1 MRTSLFTRAVM
12 IVFLS
17 AVAHAQ
23 QTVSIGVLGLFH
35 SHEMVLE
42 QDGGQVVAVSASSE
56 ALVLNGEPGH
66 RRVIFEAVGDRV
78 TAGGYSALQWKAATR
93 EGSPVAFQL
102 AVPGKLR
109 RRYHG
114 LLTIEAR
121 QGELVAIVAMDREEA
136 VASIVAAEM
145 NAQAPLEALKAQAV
159 VTRSFLAAG
168 ARHREFD
175 FCDTTHCQF
184 LRSPPSVDSA
194 VMRAVEATRGL
205 VLSYRQ
211 KTIAAMYSSRCGGQT
226 HSLREAGMDPGESY
240 PYFPVECRYCRR
252 YATRWKSRLDG
263 GTNLTAGNERVRI
276 AQARLWG
283 WSAMPGSDFKAKRD
297 GESWLIEG
305 SSVGHGVGMCQFG
318 ATGMAANGA
327 DFRSILEHY
336 YPNSELVVL
345 R

>member
-1 MRTSLFTRAVM
+1 MGKGLLMRAVLV
-12 IVFLS
+12 VFFG
-17 AVAHAQ
+17 AIAHAQ

-42 QDGGQVVAVSASSE
+42 QDGGQVVAVSAGSE
-56 ALVLNGEPGH
+56 ALILNGEPGH

-78 TAGGYSALQWKAATR
+78 AVGGQSAVQWKAATR
-93 EGSPVAFQL
+93 EGAPVPFQL

-109 RRYHG
+109 RSYRG
-114 LLTIEAR
+114 LLTIAVR

-194 VMRAVEATRGL
+194 VMRAVKATRDL
-205 VLSYRQ
+205 VVSYHHE
-211 KTIAAMYSSRCGGQT
+211 TIAAMYSSRCGGQT

-240 PYFPVECRYCRR
+240 PYFPVECRYCRQHP
-252 YATRWKSRLDG
+252 THWKSRLDG
-263 GTNLTAGNERVRI
+263 GTSLTAGNERERI

-283 WSAMPGSDFKAKRD
+283 WSAMPGNDFKAKRD

-305 SSVGHGVGMCQFG
+305 SSVGHGVGMCQLG
-318 ATGMAANGA
+318 AAGMAAGGA

-345 R
+345 H